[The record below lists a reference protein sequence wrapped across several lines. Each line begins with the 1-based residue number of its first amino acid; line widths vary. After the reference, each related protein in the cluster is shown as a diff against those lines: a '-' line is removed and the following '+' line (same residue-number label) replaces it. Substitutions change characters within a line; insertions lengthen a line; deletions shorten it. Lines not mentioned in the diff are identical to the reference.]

1 MTPAEVL
8 KRESR
13 KARAGALEAAM
24 DLQIRAAGLATGM
37 VRQFRPFEDVGYR
50 FDFAWPQHD
59 PVILL
64 EVEGGIWTNGAHAR
78 GAGITRDIDKA
89 NRAALAGWLL
99 IRATSDHVKSGRALR
114 WIEQALKGDA

>member
-24 DLQIRAAGLATGM
+24 DLQIRAAGLAGGM
-37 VRQFRPFEDVGYR
+37 VRQYQPFSDIGYR
-50 FDFAWPQHD
+50 FDFAWPQHV

-64 EVEGGIWTNGAHAR
+64 EVEGGIWTAGAHAR

-99 IRATSDHVKSGRALR
+99 IRATSDHVKSGRALQ
-114 WIEQALKGDA
+114 WIEQALKGAA